1 MIYPIV
7 VYGHPVL
14 RKEAEDFAPEEKDD
28 LKRLVS
34 DLFETMYK
42 ADGLGLAGPQIGL
55 SKRIFVIDAS
65 PLGEDFPE
73 LANFKKAFIN
83 AYIVEKDGDK
93 MSDNEGC
100 LSLPGIS
107 EEVGRPSRIRI
118 QYVDEDFN
126 EHDEVYEGWAARVI
140 QHEYD
145 HIDGILFVDHLAPLK
160 KRLLKGKLNAITKGK
175 VNVGYRI
182 KLPK

>member
-14 RKEAEDFAPEEKDD
+14 RKEAKDFEPEEKDN
-28 LKRLVS
+28 LKQLIS
-34 DLFETMYK
+34 DMFETMYK
-42 ADGLGLAGPQIGL
+42 ADGLGLAGPQVGI

-65 PLGEDFPE
+65 PLSEDFPE
-73 LANFKKAFIN
+73 LAGFKKAFIN
-83 AYIVEKDGDK
+83 ARIIEREGEK
-93 MSDNEGC
+93 MTDNEGC